1 MTPINQPVTE
11 EGNVVSVFDYI
22 RGNIREYGML
32 IALVAIM
39 VFFQIYTGGILF
51 KPVNL
56 TNLVLQNSFIVIMAL
71 GMLLVIVAGH
81 IDLSVGSIVAFVG
94 AVAAIMTVSWHMNYV
109 VAGILCL
116 IIGGIIGAAQGY
128 WIAYHRIPSF
138 IVTLAGMLVFR
149 GLTLFVL
156 GGKNIG
162 PFPADFQVLSTGF
175 IPDFLS
181 FLGPW
186 SFTGP
191 WIQINSFLFDFN
203 TMSAAPVDVHLVTA
217 TWTINNIAAL
227 VLGIV
232 GAAALVY
239 SAARR
244 RASKMAHGSDVEPTS
259 FFIIQNAIMAFVI
272 VFLAFQLSTYKG
284 LPNVLVVML
293 ILIAFYAFITRRTTI
308 GRRVYAMGG
317 NAKATKLSG
326 INIERLS
333 FYTFVNM
340 GVLAGLAGMIVAA
353 RLNSATPKAG
363 VGNELDVIA
372 ACFIGG
378 ASASGGVGK
387 ITGAV
392 IGAFIMGVM
401 NNGMSIV
408 GLGIDFQQMVKGL
421 VLLAAVFFDVYNKNK
436 G

>member
-1 MTPINQPVTE
+1 MTPVTPPAAE
-11 EGNVVSVFDYI
+11 ESHVVSAFDYV

-32 IALVAIM
+32 IVLVAIM
-39 VFFQIYTGGILF
+39 VFFQFYTGGILF

-81 IDLSVGSIVAFVG
+81 IDLSVGSVVGFVG
-94 AVAAIMTVSWHMNYV
+94 AI
-109 VAGILCL
+109 AGILTVQYQMNFILAALLCL
-116 IIGGIIGAAQGY
+116 VVGGIIGAAQGY
-128 WIAYHRIPSF
+128 FIAYHKIPSF

-162 PFPADFQVLSTGF
+162 PFPKDFQLISTGF
-175 IPDFLS
+175 IPDFFDMGTIHSTSIILS
-181 FLGPW
+181 IVMP
-186 SFTGP
+186 
-191 WIQINSFLFDFN
+191 
-203 TMSAAPVDVHLVTA
+203 
-217 TWTINNIAAL
+217 L
-227 VLGIV
+227 VLFIM
-232 GAAALVY
+232 AL
-239 SAARR
+239 RR
-244 RASKMAHGSDVEPTS
+244 RKSNESHGIDVEPMS
-259 FFIIQNAIMAFVI
+259 FFLIQNLIICGALL
-272 VFLAFQLSTYKG
+272 FLGYQLSSDKG
-284 LPNVLVVML
+284 LPNVLIIMV
-293 ILIAFYAFITRRTTI
+293 ILIAAYAFITRQTTI

-317 NAKATKLSG
+317 NEKATKLSG
-326 INIERLS
+326 INTERLS
-333 FYTFVNM
+333 FFTFVNM
-340 GVLAGLAGMIVAA
+340 GALAGLAGMIVAT

>member
-1 MTPINQPVTE
+1 MSSTNTSTE
-11 EGNVVSVFDYI
+11 ENNVVSVGSYI
-22 RGNIREYGML
+22 RSNIREYGML

-39 VFFQIYTGGILF
+39 LFFQFYTGGILF
-51 KPVNL
+51 RPVNL

-94 AVAAIMTVSWHMNYV
+94 AIAAILTVQWGMNPFL
-109 VAGILCL
+109 AALICL
-116 IIGGIIGAAQGY
+116 IVGGIIGAAQGY

-162 PFPADFQVLSTGF
+162 PFPSDFQVISTGF
-175 IPDFLS
+175 LPDIGGIEGINTTSLILTIAIAAILLVLAFRRRQVNEKHGIEVEPFGFFLVQNLLIAAAIL
-181 FLGPW
+181 FLG
-186 SFTGP
+186 
-191 WIQINSFLFDFN
+191 
-203 TMSAAPVDVHLVTA
+203 
-217 TWTINNIAAL
+217 
-227 VLGIV
+227 
-232 GAAALVY
+232 Y
-239 SAARR
+239 S
-244 RASKMAHGSDVEPTS
+244 
-259 FFIIQNAIMAFVI
+259 
-272 VFLAFQLSTYKG
+272 LSTYRG
-284 LPNVLVVML
+284 LPNVLIVML
-293 ILIAFYAFITRRTTI
+293 VLIAIYSFVTRRTTI
-308 GRRVYAMGG
+308 GRRIYAMGG
-317 NAKATKLSG
+317 NEKATKLSG
-326 INIERLS
+326 INTERLS
-333 FYTFVNM
+333 FLTFVNM
-340 GVLAGLAGMIVAA
+340 GVLAGLAGMIVAT

-363 VGNELDVIA
+363 VGFELDVIA

-401 NNGMSIV
+401 NNGMSII

>member
-1 MTPINQPVTE
+1 MSSTNTSTE
-11 EGNVVSVFDYI
+11 ENNVVSVGSYI
-22 RGNIREYGML
+22 RSNIREYGML

-39 VFFQIYTGGILF
+39 LFFQFYTGGILF
-51 KPVNL
+51 RPVNL

-94 AVAAIMTVSWHMNYV
+94 AIAAILTVQWGMNPFL
-109 VAGILCL
+109 AALICL
-116 IIGGIIGAAQGY
+116 VIGGIIGAAQGY

-162 PFPADFQVLSTGF
+162 PFPSDFQVISTGF
-175 IPDFLS
+175 LPDIGGIEGINTTSLILTILIAVVLLVLAFRRRQVNEKHGIEVEPFGFFLVQNLLIAAAIL
-181 FLGPW
+181 FLG
-186 SFTGP
+186 
-191 WIQINSFLFDFN
+191 
-203 TMSAAPVDVHLVTA
+203 
-217 TWTINNIAAL
+217 
-227 VLGIV
+227 
-232 GAAALVY
+232 Y
-239 SAARR
+239 S
-244 RASKMAHGSDVEPTS
+244 
-259 FFIIQNAIMAFVI
+259 
-272 VFLAFQLSTYKG
+272 LSTYRG
-284 LPNVLVVML
+284 LPNVLIVML
-293 ILIAFYAFITRRTTI
+293 VLIAIYSFVTRRTTI
-308 GRRVYAMGG
+308 GRRIYAMGG
-317 NAKATKLSG
+317 NEKATKLSG
-326 INIERLS
+326 INTERLS
-333 FYTFVNM
+333 FLTFVNM
-340 GVLAGLAGMIVAA
+340 GVLAGLAGMIVAT

-363 VGNELDVIA
+363 VGFELDVIA